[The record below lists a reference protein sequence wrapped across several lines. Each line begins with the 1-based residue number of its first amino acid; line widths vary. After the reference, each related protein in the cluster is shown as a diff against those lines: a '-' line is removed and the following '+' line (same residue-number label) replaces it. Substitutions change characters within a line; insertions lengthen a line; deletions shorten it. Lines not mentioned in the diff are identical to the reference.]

1 MAKNEKNVKNVEE
14 VKNTVELTADNI
26 EEQIKSN
33 NKMEDSI
40 VSAAKEQIKKEAD
53 ERKQKAMKMAILQ
66 ATYIN
71 NRELLEL
78 RKRRKEATATK
89 EALTET
95 KNALDELSSG
105 KITPREYEKKVN
117 EVRKKKATTF
127 GEIEKNHSELV
138 HELRD
143 NFPNTY
149 SLEWE
154 YERWSDNRVSR
165 YEY

>member
-53 ERKQKAMKMAILQ
+53 ERKQNAMKMAILQ

-78 RKRRKEATATK
+78 RKRRKEAAATK

-138 HELRD
+138 RELRD
-143 NFPNTY
+143 NFPCSY
-149 SLEWE
+149 SLDWE

>member
-1 MAKNEKNVKNVEE
+1 MAKNEKNVKNTED

-53 ERKQKAMKMAILQ
+53 ERKQNTMKIAILE

-95 KNALDELSSG
+95 KKALDKLTSG
-105 KITPREYEKKVN
+105 EITPREYEKEVN
-117 EVRKKKATTF
+117 EIRKKKANAF
-127 GEIEKNHSELV
+127 SEIEKNHNELV
-138 HELRD
+138 RELRD
-143 NFPNTY
+143 NFPNSY
-149 SLEWE
+149 SFEWE
-154 YERWSDNRVSR
+154 YDRWSENRVSR

>member
-1 MAKNEKNVKNVEE
+1 MAKNEKNVKNTED

-26 EEQIKSN
+26 EEQIKSS

-53 ERKQKAMKMAILQ
+53 ERKQATMKTAILE

-105 KITPREYEKKVN
+105 KITPREYEKKVD
-117 EVRKKKATTF
+117 EVRKKKSTAF
-127 GEIEKNHSELV
+127 NEIEKNHNELV
-138 HELRD
+138 RELRD
-143 NFPNTY
+143 NFPNNY
-149 SLEWE
+149 SFEWE
-154 YERWSDNRVSR
+154 YDRWSENRVSR

>member
-1 MAKNEKNVKNVEE
+1 MAKNEKNVKNTED

-53 ERKQKAMKMAILQ
+53 ERKQNTMKIAILE

-95 KNALDELSSG
+95 KKSLDKLTSG
-105 KITPREYEKKVN
+105 EITPREYEKEVN
-117 EVRKKKATTF
+117 EIRKKKATAF
-127 GEIEKNHSELV
+127 SEIEKNHNELV
-138 HELRD
+138 CELRD
-143 NFPNTY
+143 NFPNSY
-149 SLEWE
+149 SFEWE
-154 YERWSDNRVSR
+154 YDRWSENRVSR

>member
-1 MAKNEKNVKNVEE
+1 MAKNEKNVKNTED

-53 ERKQKAMKMAILQ
+53 ERKQNTMKIAILE

-78 RKRRKEATATK
+78 RKRRKEAAATK

-105 KITPREYEKKVN
+105 KITPREYEKKVD
-117 EVRKKKATTF
+117 EVRKKKATAF
-127 GEIEKNHSELV
+127 GEIEKNHNELV
-138 HELRD
+138 RELRD
-143 NFPNTY
+143 NFPNSY
-149 SLEWE
+149 SIEWE
-154 YERWSDNRVSR
+154 YNRWSENRVSR

>member
-1 MAKNEKNVKNVEE
+1 MAKNEKNVKNTED

-53 ERKQKAMKMAILQ
+53 ERKQNTMKIAILE

-95 KNALDELSSG
+95 KKSLDKLTSG
-105 KITPREYEKKVN
+105 EITPREYEKEVN
-117 EVRKKKATTF
+117 EIRKKKATTF
-127 GEIEKNHSELV
+127 GEIEKNHNELV
-138 HELRD
+138 RELRD
-143 NFPNTY
+143 NFPNSY
-149 SLEWE
+149 SFEWE
-154 YERWSDNRVSR
+154 YDRWSENRVSR

>member
-1 MAKNEKNVKNVEE
+1 MAKNEKNVKNTED

-53 ERKQKAMKMAILQ
+53 ERKQQTMKIAILE

-95 KNALDELSSG
+95 KKSLDKLTSG
-105 KITPREYEKKVN
+105 QITPREY
-117 EVRKKKATTF
+117 
-127 GEIEKNHSELV
+127 
-138 HELRD
+138 
-143 NFPNTY
+143 
-149 SLEWE
+149 
-154 YERWSDNRVSR
+154 
-165 YEY
+165 

>member
-1 MAKNEKNVKNVEE
+1 MAKNEKNVKNTDE
-14 VKNTVELTADNI
+14 VKNTVELTPDNI
-26 EEQIKSN
+26 EEQIKSG

-53 ERKQKAMKMAILQ
+53 ERKQATMKAAILE

-78 RKRRKEATATK
+78 RKRRKEAAVTK

-95 KNALDELSSG
+95 KNALDELTSG
-105 KITPREYEKKVN
+105 KITPREYEKKVD
-117 EVRKKKATTF
+117 EVRKKKATAF
-127 GEIEKNHSELV
+127 GEIDKNHSELIR
-138 HELRD
+138 ELRD
-143 NFPNTY
+143 NFPNSY
-149 SLEWE
+149 SFEWE
-154 YERWSDNRVSR
+154 YERWSENRVSR